1 MTPLEQSG
9 SGRRRH
15 VSTEEN
21 KALARRVL
29 EEMFNKGNLDV
40 ADELL
45 ATDYVDH
52 DPAMPEDIHGPDGFK
67 EYVGAYRSAFPDM
80 HVEIEDQIA
89 EGDKVVTRWTGTGT
103 HDGELAGIPPT
114 GNRVTLPGMEIV
126 RISDGK
132 LVEGWEGYDMMNL
145 MRQLGVM

>member
-1 MTPLEQSG
+1 MSA
-9 SGRRRH
+9 
-15 VSTEEN
+15 EEN

-45 ATDYVDH
+45 TPDYVDH
-52 DPAMPEDIHGPDGFK
+52 DPAMPEDIHGPEGFK
-67 EYVGAYRSAFPDM
+67 EYVGAYLSAFPGM

-103 HDGELAGIPPT
+103 RDGELAGIPPPVS
-114 GNRVTLPGMEIV
+114 G
-126 RISDGK
+126 
-132 LVEGWEGYDMMNL
+132 
-145 MRQLGVM
+145 

>member
-1 MTPLEQSG
+1 
-9 SGRRRH
+9 

-52 DPAMPEDIHGPDGFK
+52 DPAMPEDIHGPEGFK
-67 EYVGAYRSAFPDM
+67 EYVGAYRSAFSDL
-80 HVEIEDQIA
+80 HLEIEEQIA
-89 EGDKVVTRWTGTGT
+89 EGDLVTTRWTGTGT

-132 LVEGWEGYDMMNL
+132 LVEGWEGYDMMTL
-145 MRQLGVM
+145 MRQLGVT